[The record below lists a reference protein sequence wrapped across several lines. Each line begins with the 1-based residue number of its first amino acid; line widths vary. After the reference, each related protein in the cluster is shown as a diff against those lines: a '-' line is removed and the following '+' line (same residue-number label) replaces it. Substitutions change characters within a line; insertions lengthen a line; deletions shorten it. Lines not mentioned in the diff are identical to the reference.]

1 MIKIRKSDERGH
13 VNWGWL
19 DSYYSFSF
27 GNYYDPENMGFSKL
41 RVINEDWIS
50 GGGGFD
56 SHPHSDMEII
66 TYVLDGA
73 LEHKDSMGNSSVIR
87 KNDLQK
93 MTAGRGVLHSE
104 YNHSDT
110 DEVHLLQIWITPAEL
125 GLKPSYEQKRID
137 PVSIKGNLKLV
148 ASGSKEII
156 DNEPI
161 RINQDVDL
169 YIGSLEKG
177 QSIKNTF
184 DINRNI
190 WLQLARGSMTINNQG
205 IEAGD
210 GVSISNETEIE
221 LSTSKSAEFLL
232 FNMN

>member
-125 GLKPSYEQKRID
+125 GLKPSYEQKKID

-148 ASGSKEII
+148 ASGSKKII

-184 DINRNI
+184 DIDRNI

-221 LSTSKSAEFLL
+221 ISTSKSAEFLL

>member
-73 LEHKDSMGNSSVIR
+73 LEHKDSMGNSSVIK
-87 KNDLQK
+87 KNEIQK

-110 DEVHLLQIWITPAEL
+110 EEVHLLQIWITPAES
-125 GLKPSYEQKRID
+125 GLKPSYGQKKID
-137 PVSIKGNLKLV
+137 PASIKGNLKLV
-148 ASGSKEII
+148 ASGSREII
-156 DNEPI
+156 DNETI

-169 YIGSLEKG
+169 YIGSLDKG

-190 WLQLARGSMTINNQG
+190 WLQLTRGSMTINNQG

>member
-87 KNDLQK
+87 KNDLQI

-125 GLKPSYEQKRID
+125 GLKPSYEQKKID

-148 ASGSKEII
+148 ASGSKKII

-190 WLQLARGSMTINNQG
+190 WLQLARGSMNINNQG

-221 LSTSKSAEFLL
+221 ISTSKSAEFLL

>member
-1 MIKIRKSDERGH
+1 VIKIRKSDERGH

-66 TYVLDGA
+66 TYVMEGA

-125 GLKPSYEQKRID
+125 GLKPSYEQKKID

-205 IEAGD
+205 IKEGD

>member
-93 MTAGRGVLHSE
+93 MTAGSGVLHSE

>member
-1 MIKIRKSDERGH
+1 MINIRKSGERGH
-13 VNWGWL
+13 VNSGWL
-19 DSYYSFSF
+19 ESYHSFSF
-27 GNYYDPENMGFSKL
+27 GNYFDPEHMGFSKL
-41 RVINEDWIS
+41 RVINEDWIK

-73 LEHKDSMGNSSVIR
+73 LEHKDSMGNTSVIR

-110 DEVHLLQIWITPAEL
+110 DVVHLLQIWITPAEL
-125 GLKPSYEQKRID
+125 GLKPSYEQKKID

-169 YIGSLEKG
+169 YIGSLDKG

-190 WLQLARGSMTINNQG
+190 WLQLTRGSMTINNQE

>member
-13 VNWGWL
+13 VNLGWL

-27 GNYYDPENMGFSKL
+27 GNYYDPDNMGFSKL

-87 KNDLQK
+87 KNDLQI

>member
-1 MIKIRKSDERGH
+1 MIKIRKSGERGH

-56 SHPHSDMEII
+56 SHPHNDMEII

-125 GLKPSYEQKRID
+125 GLKPSYEQKKID

-148 ASGSKEII
+148 ASGSKKII

-177 QSIKNTF
+177 QSIKKTF

-205 IEAGD
+205 IKAGD

>member
-87 KNDLQK
+87 KNDLQM

-125 GLKPSYEQKRID
+125 GLKPSYEQKKID

>member
-27 GNYYDPENMGFSKL
+27 GNYYDPENMGFPKL

-87 KNDLQK
+87 KNDLQM

-125 GLKPSYEQKRID
+125 GLKPSYEQKKID

-190 WLQLARGSMTINNQG
+190 WLQLARGSMNINNQG

-221 LSTSKSAEFLL
+221 ISTSKSAEFLL